1 MAKCGRPSFG
11 ENTVNKKYNSR
22 YRNADNKN
30 KLGGKLL
37 ELGRAAG
44 IVAMALYGFDVSLEA
59 ASTNERE
66 RIFRSA
72 AWYAL
77 ADEDVEEIFSHDRVH
92 VDDYIKGIENTG
104 IRLYKYEAAEEA
116 RKIFQNEV
124 FAPLVED
131 PVLQMHLA
139 LKPGQRVQSQY
150 GPFQLEWNVCLT

>member
-1 MAKCGRPSFG
+1 
-11 ENTVNKKYNSR
+11 
-22 YRNADNKN
+22 
-30 KLGGKLL
+30 
-37 ELGRAAG
+37 
-44 IVAMALYGFDVSLEA
+44 MALYGFDVSLEA

-77 ADEDVEEIFSHDRVH
+77 ADEDVEEIFSYDRVH
-92 VDDYIKGIENTG
+92 VDDYIKGIVTTG
-104 IRLYKYEAAEEA
+104 MRLYKYEAAEEA

-139 LKPGQRVQSQY
+139 LNPGQRVQSQY